1 MTTTHSH
8 LVHVLFE
15 TCQQLVGSSQRFVR
29 SQALI
34 VVSIRSQLK
43 GGAIS
48 EDLCSV
54 LIGLQDYREWVR
66 WKCDEQEPANVRV
79 CFHLE
84 KKQDSSLQF

>member
-15 TCQQLVGSSQRFVR
+15 TRQQLVSPSQRFVR
-29 SQALI
+29 PQALI
-34 VVSIRSQLK
+34 VVSVRSQLK
-43 GGAIS
+43 GRAIS

-54 LIGLQDYREWVR
+54 LIGLQGYREWVR
-66 WKCDEQEPANVRV
+66 WKCDDQDPANDRV